1 MIFNNEREFEQHI
14 RELIDKQIVIH
25 DKDLMLL
32 RNKKAVDILLC
43 RNGVTP
49 ALYFIEVKYHKNF
62 RLGTGHGKGGGFQP
76 EIIKYAPAYFET
88 NMRWIL
94 GDVQHEG
101 RYWLVD
107 NATIRGNLSGEK
119 IDDKYN
125 NIHNKF
131 FREVP
136 SLNET
141 ELVSAIT
148 EWLTLGYR
156 RFIGQATRVL

>member
-14 RELIDKQIVIH
+14 RELIDKHIVNH
-25 DKDLMLL
+25 VEDLMLL

-43 RNGVTP
+43 RNGAKP
-49 ALYFIEVKYHKNF
+49 ALFFIEVKYHKDY

-76 EIIKYAPAYFET
+76 EIILRSPSYFET

-94 GDVQHEG
+94 GDMQHDG
-101 RYWLVD
+101 KYWFVD

-125 NIHNKF
+125 NIHNKV

-148 EWLTLGYR
+148 EWLSK
-156 RFIGQATRVL
+156 

>member
-1 MIFNNEREFEQHI
+1 MTFNNEREFEQHI
-14 RELIDKQIVIH
+14 RGLIDRHIANVGSEYT
-25 DKDLMLL
+25 LL
-32 RNKKAVDILLC
+32 RNKKAVDIVIC
-43 RNGVTP
+43 RNGDNA
-49 ALYFIEVKYHKNF
+49 ALHFIEVKYHKKH

-76 EIIKYAPAYFET
+76 EIIKDAPAYFET

-94 GDVQHEG
+94 GDVQHDG
-101 RYWLVD
+101 RYWFVD
-107 NATIRGNLSGEK
+107 NATIRRNLSGEK

-131 FREVP
+131 FRELP

-148 EWLTLGYR
+148 EWLSFR
-156 RFIGQATRVL
+156 